1 MTTQLSNSTVK
12 PARLYDGRIVTVD
25 GTAGT
30 VHQVSEPVGSTT
42 VCEEVLNRKRLFT
55 SGFNLVNDPF

>member
-1 MTTQLSNSTVK
+1 VTSRETG
-12 PARLYDGRIVTVD
+12 PAVRRADRHLD

-30 VHQVSEPVGSTT
+30 VHQVSAPVGSAA